1 MRWWQ
6 ASWTGCL
13 DKLIK
18 TFPFE
23 LTIIFVLNAK
33 VLCWVKY
40 VWCWFSLRSAQ
51 GLHPRFGRFDYFKAQ
66 QLESRNAE
74 HVPRSHP
81 EGSSESCWWVF
92 WPRCVS
98 RSRRCWGL
106 EGWYLLNM
114 LFFGGLILKKKL
126 CILNSVHC
134 LLELCHKPRRT
145 SRTPNTRWFAQVWL
159 MTTKRLW
166 ATTSSET
173 RSDKIWM
180 FTVFFLF
187 FGSQKPSPR
196 WMGIDTWPKQ
206 LELVQQFHHVV
217 LKVFMFCC
225 WFGFLWSSS
234 NSDFFF

>member
-1 MRWWQ
+1 MLSMFQ
-6 ASWTGCL
+6 DHIQKGL
-13 DKLIK
+13 Q
-18 TFPFE
+18 
-23 LTIIFVLNAK
+23 K
-33 VLCWVKY
+33 VV
-40 VWCWFSLRSAQ
+40 
-51 GLHPRFGRFDYFKAQ
+51 G
-66 QLESRNAE
+66 
-74 HVPRSHP
+74 
-81 EGSSESCWWVF
+81 GSSGQDVSAEVEDAEDWRVDIYSTCCF
-92 WPRCVS
+92 W
-98 RSRRCWGL
+98 GD
-106 EGWYLLNM
+106 WYW
-114 LFFGGLILKKKL
+114 KKKL

>member
-1 MRWWQ
+1 MLGKIYLMLIFPEI
-6 ASWTGCL
+6 SSGTTSKIWTL
-13 DKLIK
+13 WLLQSPTTWKSK
-18 TFPFE
+18 
-23 LTIIFVLNAK
+23 
-33 VLCWVKY
+33 CWACSKIT
-40 VWCWFSLRSAQ
+40 
-51 GLHPRFGRFDYFKAQ
+51 
-66 QLESRNAE
+66 
-74 HVPRSHP
+74 
-81 EGSSESCWWVF
+81 
-92 WPRCVS
+92 
-98 RSRRCWGL
+98 SRRVFRKLLVGL
-106 EGWYLLNM
+106 LAKMCQQKSKM
-114 LFFGGLILKKKL
+114 LRTGGLIFTQHVVFGGTDIEKKL

-225 WFGFLWSSS
+225 WFGFLWGSS

>member
-1 MRWWQ
+1 M
-6 ASWTGCL
+6 L
-13 DKLIK
+13 DVDFPWDQLRDYIQDLDALITSK
-18 TFPFE
+18 PNN
-23 LTIIFVLNAK
+23 LK
-33 VLCWVKY
+33 VEMLSMFQDHIQK
-40 VWCWFSLRSAQ
+40 
-51 GLHPRFGRFDYFKAQ
+51 GLQKVVG
-66 QLESRNAE
+66 
-74 HVPRSHP
+74 
-81 EGSSESCWWVF
+81 GSSGQD
-92 WPRCVS
+92 VS
-98 RSRRCWGL
+98 AEVEDAEDWRVDIYSTCCFL
-106 EGWYLLNM
+106 
-114 LFFGGLILKKKL
+114 GGLILKKKL

-206 LELVQQFHHVV
+206 LELFQQFHHVV

-234 NSDFFF
+234 NSDFSF